1 MFVFN
6 QVGVDV
12 FMGMIIFFLK
22 DVMLLPDNL
31 TSILMAVPLLVAV
44 ASVPLWVFFGEKY
57 GKRRAYIIAAFFYL
71 VPLLMVMVAPAG
83 NLAIVVTIAVLIG
96 VGSSATQVLPW
107 SMLSDVVEF
116 DELQNGA
123 RREGLFM
130 GMTQLT
136 YKVISALVVLLA
148 TSLIGIFGY
157 VENNP
162 LGTQPGSALLSIR
175 LILGLGTAFCY
186 LMAALIARIL
196 PLTKERF
203 DEVKRL
209 IEEKKA
215 LSR

>member
-1 MFVFN
+1 
-6 QVGVDV
+6 
-12 FMGMIIFFLK
+12 
-22 DVMLLPDNL
+22 
-31 TSILMAVPLLVAV
+31 
-44 ASVPLWVFFGEKY
+44 
-57 GKRRAYIIAAFFYL
+57 
-71 VPLLMVMVAPAG
+71 
-83 NLAIVVTIAVLIG
+83 
-96 VGSSATQVLPW
+96 
-107 SMLSDVVEF
+107 
-116 DELQNGA
+116 
-123 RREGLFM
+123 M

-136 YKVISALVVLLA
+136 YKVVSALVVLLA

-162 LGTQPGSALLSIR
+162 LGTQPASALLSIR

-186 LMAALIARIL
+186 LMAALVARIL